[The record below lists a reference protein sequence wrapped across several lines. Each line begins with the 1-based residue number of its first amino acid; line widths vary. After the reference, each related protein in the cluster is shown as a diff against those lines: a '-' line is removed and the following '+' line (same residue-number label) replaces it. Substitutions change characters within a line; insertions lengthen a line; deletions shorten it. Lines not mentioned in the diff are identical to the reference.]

1 MSKLI
6 DLVKTYNTQIG
17 LTFITLLVVVLFMI
31 TAPGTFLR
39 GRIYTSFLST
49 TPFIGI
55 AGLGLTL
62 VLVSGEIDLSF
73 TAVMAFAG
81 YVFAVT
87 MGFTGSIIIGILAG
101 MAAGAMVG
109 LLNGM
114 LVTLIGIPSIVVTLG
129 MQFLIRGATN
139 IIAAGKATTLTQIAG
154 TPIYN
159 ILVGE
164 IGGIIPAQSIWFLVL
179 SILVWSLLFRH
190 KFGDHILFSGDNP
203 ETAEMMGI
211 SVTKTK
217 ILVFVLFGV
226 LAAFSGILDSFR
238 LRTWWPT
245 LGEGYLM
252 TTMAAVFVGGTS
264 MFGGEGTVYGT
275 LLGAF
280 LIGSLEAG
288 IVAAGLSG
296 FWTRFIYGILI
307 LIAVTIHTVLRRSS

>member
-1 MSKLI
+1 MKI
-6 DLVKTYNTQIG
+6 IERIKTYNTQMG
-17 LTFITLLVVVLFMI
+17 LTFIGLLVLILFMV
-31 TAPGTFLR
+31 TAPGTFLKS
-39 GRIYTSFLST
+39 RIYSSFLSI

-73 TAVMAFAG
+73 TAVMGFAG
-81 YVFAVT
+81 YVFAVV
-87 MGFTGSIIIGILAG
+87 MGFTGSTILGILAG
-101 MAAGAMVG
+101 LAAGAAVG
-109 LLNGM
+109 MLNGM

-139 IIAAGKATTLTQIAG
+139 IIAAGQATTLTQLAG
-154 TPIYN
+154 TPIHS

-164 IGGIIPAQSIWFLVL
+164 IGGVIPAQSIWFLVL
-179 SILVWSLLFRH
+179 AVLVWSLLFRH

-211 SVTKTK
+211 SVAKTK
-217 ILVFVLFGV
+217 IIVFMLFGV

-245 LGEGYLM
+245 MGQGYLM
-252 TTMAAVFVGGTS
+252 TTMAAVFIGGTS

-275 LLGAF
+275 FLGAF
-280 LIGSLEAG
+280 IIGSLEAG

-307 LIAVTIHTVLRRSS
+307 LIAVTIHTLLRRSS

>member
-1 MSKLI
+1 MNI
-6 DLVKTYNTQIG
+6 IERIKTYNTQMGLTLIG
-17 LTFITLLVVVLFMI
+17 LLVLVLFMI
-31 TAPGTFLR
+31 TAPGTFLK
-39 GRIYTSFLST
+39 GRIYSSFLSI

-73 TAVMAFAG
+73 TAVMGFAG

-87 MGFTGSIIIGILAG
+87 MGFTGSIILGILAG
-101 MAAGAMVG
+101 LAAGAVIGM
-109 LLNGM
+109 LNGM

-139 IIAAGKATTLTQIAG
+139 IIAAGQATTLTQLAG
-154 TPIYN
+154 TPIHN
-159 ILVGE
+159 VLVGE
-164 IGGIIPAQSIWFLVL
+164 IGGVIPAQSIWFLVL
-179 SILVWSLLFRH
+179 ALLVWSLLFRH

-217 ILVFVLFGV
+217 ILVFMLFGV

-238 LRTWWPT
+238 LKTWWPT
-245 LGEGYLM
+245 MGEGYLM
-252 TTMAAVFVGGTS
+252 TTMAAVFIGGTS

-275 LLGAF
+275 FLGAF
-280 LIGSLEAG
+280 IIGSLEAG

-307 LIAVTIHTVLRRSS
+307 LIAVTIHTLLRRSS

>member
-1 MSKLI
+1 MNLLDKA
-6 DLVKTYNTQIG
+6 KTYNMQLG
-17 LTFITLLVVVLFMI
+17 LTFIALLILALFMV
-31 TAPGTFLR
+31 TAPGTFLKP
-39 GRIYTSFLST
+39 RIYISFLST

-62 VLVSGEIDLSF
+62 VLISGEIDLSF

-81 YVFAVT
+81 FVFAAT
-87 MGFTGSIIIGILAG
+87 MGFTGSIILGILAG
-101 MAAGAMVG
+101 LAAGSVVG
-109 LLNGM
+109 MLNGL

-139 IIAAGKATTLTQIAG
+139 IIAAGRATTLTEIAG
-154 TPIYN
+154 TPLYN
-159 ILVGE
+159 LLVGE
-164 IGGIIPAQSIWFLVL
+164 INGIIPAQAIWFLVL
-179 SILVWSLLFRH
+179 AIVIWLFLFRH

-203 ETAEMMGI
+203 ETAKMMGV

-217 ILVFVLFGV
+217 ILVFVIFGL
-226 LAAFSGILDSFR
+226 LAAFAGILDSFR

-245 LGEGYLM
+245 MGEGYLM

-264 MFGGEGTVYGT
+264 MFGGEGTIYGT
-275 LLGAF
+275 FLGAF

-307 LIAVTIHTVLRRSS
+307 LIAVTVHTLLRRRS